1 VVRPWL
7 FLGALSGLIAVAL
20 SAYAAHGLRGL
31 GPAPREAVASA
42 ITMQFW
48 HALALLAAA
57 LWAPRGGG
65 LVQAAAACF
74 AAGALL
80 FCGAV
85 WWGAL
90 HPPAPPRVAP
100 LGGLVLMAG
109 WALLAA
115 SALKR
120 A

>member
-1 VVRPWL
+1 MVRPWL

-20 SAYAAHGLRGL
+20 SAYAAHGLRALDAG
-31 GPAPREAVASA
+31 PREAIASA
-42 ITMQFW
+42 LTMQSW
-48 HALALLAAA
+48 HALALLATA
-57 LWAPRGGG
+57 LWAPRGGV
-65 LVQAAAACF
+65 LAQAAAACF
-74 AAGALL
+74 ALGSLL

-90 HPPAPPRVAP
+90 SPPAPPRVAP
-100 LGGLVLMAG
+100 FGGLVLMAG

-115 SALKR
+115 SALRR